1 MNASLVIRKATP
13 TDASYIRD
21 VYRAGAASGTL
32 ARMPDEVDDAYV
44 AEFMAAAEDG
54 LEVVTE
60 IDGQVVAEIH
70 ASRLGPR
77 IFSHGLGELTIAV
90 HPDHQGKGIGRRMFQ
105 EFLRIVRDEMPD
117 IHRVEL
123 FAWGGNQAAIK
134 LYESVG
140 FKYEGTL
147 PRRVRMD
154 SGEWRDDVVYGWIRS
169 D

>member
-1 MNASLVIRKATP
+1 MSVVIRRAVVN
-13 TDASYIRD
+13 DAPQIRD
-21 VYRAGAASGTL
+21 VYRAAAGSGTL

-54 LEVVTE
+54 LEVVAE
-60 IDGQVVAEIH
+60 IDGKVVGEIH

-77 IFSHGLGELTIAV
+77 IFSHGLGDLTIAV
-90 HPDHQGKGIGRRMFQ
+90 HPDHQGKGVGKRMFQ
-105 EFLRIVRDEMPD
+105 EFLRIVREEMPD

-134 LYESVG
+134 LYESLG

-154 SGEWRDDVVYGWIRS
+154 TGEWRDDVVYGWLR
-169 D
+169 

>member
-1 MNASLVIRKATP
+1 MLDVKVRRAVRGDAAQIRE
-13 TDASYIRD
+13 
-21 VYRAGAASGTL
+21 VYRAAAVSGTL

-54 LEVVTE
+54 LDVVAEV
-60 IDGQVVAEIH
+60 DGRVVAEIH

-90 HPDHQGKGIGRRMFQ
+90 HPDHQDKGVGKRLFQ
-105 EFLRIVRDEMPD
+105 EFLRIVREEMPD

-134 LYESVG
+134 LYESLG

-147 PRRVRMD
+147 PHRVRMD
-154 SGEWRDDVVYGWIRS
+154 SGEWRDDVVYGWLR
-169 D
+169 

>member
-1 MNASLVIRKATP
+1 MSAVLIRRARNADAPAIRE
-13 TDASYIRD
+13 
-21 VYRAGAASGTL
+21 VYRAAAAGGTL

-54 LEVVTE
+54 LEVVAE
-60 IDGQVVAEIH
+60 LDGRVIAEIH

-90 HPDHQGKGIGRRMFQ
+90 HPDHQGKGVGKRMFQ
-105 EFLRIVRDEMPD
+105 EFLRIVREEMPD

-123 FAWGGNQAAIK
+123 FAWGGNQGALR
-134 LYESVG
+134 LYESLG

-154 SGEWRDDVVYGWIRS
+154 SGEWRDDVVYGWLR
-169 D
+169 